1 MGHEID
7 FIIENQG
14 VSVSLD
20 EVDDF
25 GEGLVDQSS
34 IVADAGDSKRS
45 ALPFIEPIH
54 FGNRDIE
61 ATSDTIFDTLNN
73 PPLTLEGGIAGQ
85 VQLDAAR
92 PNSHG
97 QYRSR
102 FNVRSSTLR
111 MI

>member
-1 MGHEID
+1 MGHEIN
-7 FIIENQG
+7 FVIENQG

-34 IVADAGDSKRS
+34 IVADAGDSERG
-45 ALPFIEPIH
+45 ALPFIKPIH

-61 ATSDTIFDTLNN
+61 TASDTIFDALDN
-73 PPLTLEGGIAGQ
+73 PPLTLEGGIASQ

-92 PNSHG
+92 SNSHG
-97 QYRSR
+97 R
-102 FNVRSSTLR
+102 
-111 MI
+111 